1 MQPFRTERLYH
12 AECWPE
18 LTFALRE
25 DAIRVTGAGTLEC
38 TSSAILNG
46 GFCQADTFINR
57 RVELDYDCSDPV
69 TDLQGYV
76 SIQGMSVART
86 IGLLTAAD
94 LTRASVHEA
103 AGEGFRMVVCTTAGL
118 GNAAKAGIPR
128 AVFPSYRPGT
138 INTLI
143 FLDGLISP
151 AAMLNLMCT
160 ATEAK
165 SSALWDLDVRDAESA
180 GKLATGTTT
189 DALVVAATQ
198 SRRYGVE
205 HVYGGTA
212 AAVGHAAGRLVYL
225 TVKESASYTDK

>member
-1 MQPFRTERLYH
+1 MQPFRSGRLYH
-12 AECWPE
+12 ADCWPD
-18 LTFALRE
+18 LTFTLKE
-25 DAIRVTGAGTLEC
+25 DAISVSGAGRLDC
-38 TSSAILNG
+38 ASSAILNG
-46 GFCQADTFINR
+46 GFYQADTFVNR
-57 RVELDYDCSDPV
+57 RVALDFDCSDPV
-69 TDLQGYV
+69 TDLRHYLNAQGV
-76 SIQGMSVART
+76 DASRT

-94 LTRASVHEA
+94 LTRASVQEA
-103 AGEGFRMVVCTTAGL
+103 RGDGFRMVVCTTAGL

-128 AVFPSYRPGT
+128 TVFPSYRPGT
-138 INTLI
+138 INTMI
-143 FLDGLISP
+143 FLDGLFSP

-165 SSALWDLDVRDAESA
+165 SSALWDLGVQDAESA

-198 SRRYGVE
+198 SRTYGLE

-225 TVKESASYTDK
+225 TVKESASSADK